1 MELEVS
7 GKSEGT
13 DGSSDTWVSVD
24 SIREMYEK
32 GNAATFWSSGKLINN
47 LHFRLNISVR

>member
-7 GKSEGT
+7 GKSVGT

-47 LHFRLNISVR
+47 LHFRLSISVR